1 MSSKHE
7 KTPLILKGE
16 ASSSDKLALICDV
29 LMLGILLWNQLYYR
43 MDMLFLIIPLL
54 LIAVY
59 FVLFGITA
67 ESYRFMADRLEIV
80 HPLRK
85 TVRIPYDTVFNFDMT
100 AHDSFI
106 NITQGN
112 KIKLYHTVG
121 KTKRLTI
128 CRPHDIITFADMLK
142 QNCPEFHTE
151 QPKTNRLD
159 VFFENKNN
167 KA

>member
-1 MSSKHE
+1 MSNKHE
-7 KTPLILKGE
+7 QEPLLLKGE
-16 ASSSDKLALICDV
+16 SGSSEKIALVCDV
-29 LMLGILLWNQLYYR
+29 LMLAILLWNQLYYG
-43 MDMLFLIIPLL
+43 MDMLSLIIPLA
-54 LIAVY
+54 LIGAY
-59 FVLFGITA
+59 LVLFAVTA
-67 ESYRFMADRLEIV
+67 ESYRFTADSLEIV

-85 TVRIPYDTVFNFDMT
+85 TVSIPYVAMFNFDMT

-112 KIKLYHTVG
+112 KIKLYYTVG

-128 CRPHDIITFADMLK
+128 CRPRDIMTFADMLK

-151 QPKTNRLD
+151 QPKANRLD

>member
-1 MSSKHE
+1 MNNKQE
-7 KTPLILKGE
+7 KAPLLLKGE
-16 ASSSDKLALICDV
+16 SSGSDKLALICDV
-29 LMLGILLWNQLYYR
+29 LMLGILLWNQLYYG
-43 MDMLFLIIPLL
+43 MDMLFLIIPLGLIGIYL
-54 LIAVY
+54 L
-59 FVLFGITA
+59 LFCTTP
-67 ESYRFMADRLEIV
+67 ESYRFADSSLEIV

-142 QNCPEFHTE
+142 QNCPEFHAE
-151 QPKTNRLD
+151 EPKTNRLD